1 METVKLVDNNIFARY
16 SELNGVGGGEKG
28 SRHVLFDPLTNFKE
42 MNDAKMDDRLSQ
54 QQYKNIT
61 PWRALTEVIAVP
73 VVMLAFLVAVRIN
86 LLVKIILIFM
96 IVIQIIVSTCLVS
109 YLSKNYSS
117 SLTSGGGN
125 NNISLNINKKDIA

>member
-16 SELNGVGGGEKG
+16 SELNGGVGEKG